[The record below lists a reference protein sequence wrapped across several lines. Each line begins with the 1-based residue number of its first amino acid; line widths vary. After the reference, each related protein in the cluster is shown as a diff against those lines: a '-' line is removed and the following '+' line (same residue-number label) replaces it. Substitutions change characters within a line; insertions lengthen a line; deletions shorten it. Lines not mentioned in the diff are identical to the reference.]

1 MVERLST
8 DSTAAAPAVRSPSL
22 WSRESDGQGVFH
34 CGLPGQGERS
44 SFSIPLCL
52 SDVVFFFMAFYY
64 SYLHSTLPFAL
75 YAFIITVM
83 NPSFKITVPLIAS
96 RSSEPEN

>member
-1 MVERLST
+1 MDKAS
-8 DSTAAAPAVRSPSL
+8 STADCQGRGRALLSPSHSVCQML
-22 WSRESDGQGVFH
+22 
-34 CGLPGQGERS
+34 
-44 SFSIPLCL
+44 
-52 SDVVFFFMAFYY
+52 FFFMAFYY

-83 NPSFKITVPLIAS
+83 NPSFKITVSLIAS

>member
-34 CGLPGQGERS
+34 CGLPGQGESS

-52 SDVVFFFMAFYY
+52 SDVVFFLWLFTIPTSIPHF
-64 SYLHSTLPFAL
+64 LLPF
-75 YAFIITVM
+75 M
-83 NPSFKITVPLIAS
+83 PS
-96 RSSEPEN
+96 